1 MNANVY
7 VCKNLLSKMCDSV
20 HIFTND
26 EMASV
31 YLAVFC
37 AKKAPLDEFQ
47 IIRVAEIS
55 LDTCEITPCSHYVV
69 AFDDRRIRSEVLDGY
84 HV

>member
-1 MNANVY
+1 MKANVY

-20 HIFTND
+20 HFFVND

-47 IIRVAEIS
+47 IVKVAE
-55 LDTCEITPCSHYVV
+55 LDLETGEIIPCSHYVV
-69 AFDDRRIRSEVLDGY
+69 SFDDRRIRSEVLDGY
-84 HV
+84 HA